1 MCMDRKPKVQTRMP
15 ADLKDRL
22 DEYQESRDISQADA
36 VRRLVRVGL
45 DREQQ
50 AVPDGGAVMTRL
62 EQIET
67 KQEQI
72 TERRAS
78 TQRRQTTGIIVG
90 LAYIAVTIVTG
101 ASGILWSAL
110 GAVLLFSILS
120 ILVVRA

>member
-1 MCMDRKPKVQTRMP
+1 MDRKPKVQTRIP

-22 DEYQESRDISQADA
+22 DEYQEDRDISQADA

-67 KQEQI
+67 KQDQI
-72 TERRAS
+72 TERREI
-78 TQRRQTTGIIVG
+78 TQRRQTASIIVG
-90 LAYIAVTIVTG
+90 LAYIGITILGSV
-101 ASGILWSAL
+101 SGILWTAF
-110 GAVLLFSILS
+110 GAVLLLTLISS
-120 ILVVRA
+120 LVVKP